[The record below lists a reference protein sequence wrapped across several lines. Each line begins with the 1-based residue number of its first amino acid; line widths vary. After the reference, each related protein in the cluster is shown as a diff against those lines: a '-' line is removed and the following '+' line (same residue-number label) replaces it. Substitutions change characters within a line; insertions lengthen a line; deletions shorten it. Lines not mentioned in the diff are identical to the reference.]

1 MPSQSPTV
9 PQRRLA
15 RALRRLRADAD
26 LTIEQVAEKVDL
38 SASTLSRLETAQAT
52 VRRGD
57 IKELLDIY
65 QVTEGPERQK
75 LLRLAVQSREQ
86 PWWWKYRHLPEATGA
101 DFAEQADVI
110 RQYSALLVPGLLQ
123 TEPYAREIL
132 RALKGDEA
140 DRNTEQ
146 QLELRMRRQA
156 VLTKPESPQY
166 VVVLDEPVVRRVVGD
181 RQVIREQLQ
190 RLIEVSEL
198 PNVTLHLLPFSM
210 GAHAAMDGEFTIFSY
225 YNNPDVV
232 YEDPDVVYVENIVGG
247 GYIEDSTM
255 TKRYNQAFQR
265 LLELAWDPVKSAQA
279 LVEIEQEL
287 ASTER
292 G

>member
-156 VLTKPESPQY
+156 VLTNPESPQY

>member
-1 MPSQSPTV
+1 MPIPSPTV

-15 RALRRLRADAD
+15 RALRRLRAEAD

-38 SASTLSRLETAQAT
+38 SPSTLSRLETAQAT

-65 QVTEGPERQK
+65 QVTDTTQRQK

-86 PWWWKYRHLPEATGA
+86 PWWWKYRELKEATGA
-101 DFAEQADVI
+101 DFEDQADEI

-123 TEPYAREIL
+123 TERYAREIL
-132 RALKGDEA
+132 RALKGEEA
-140 DRNTEQ
+140 DRNTEL

-156 VLTKPESPQY
+156 VLTRPESPEY

-181 RQVIREQLQ
+181 RQVMREQLQ
-190 RLIEVSEL
+190 RLIEASEL
-198 PNVTLHLLPFSM
+198 PTVTLHLLPFSM

-225 YNNPDVV
+225 LKNPDVV
-232 YEDPDVVYVENIVGG
+232 YDDPDVVYVENIVGG
-247 GYIEDSTM
+247 EYAESPTI
-255 TKRYNQAFQR
+255 TKRYNWAFQR

-279 LVEIEQEL
+279 LVDIEREL
-287 ASTER
+287 Q
-292 G
+292 

>member
-101 DFAEQADVI
+101 DFQEQADVI

-198 PNVTLHLLPFSM
+198 PNVTLHLFPFSM

-265 LLELAWDPVKSAQA
+265 LLELARDPVKSAQA

>member
-1 MPSQSPTV
+1 MPIPSPTV

-38 SASTLSRLETAQAT
+38 SPSTLSRLETAQAT

-57 IKELLDIY
+57 IKELLDVY
-65 QVTEGPERQK
+65 QVTDGPERQK

-101 DFAEQADVI
+101 DLAEQADVI

-123 TEPYAREIL
+123 TERYAQEIL
-132 RALKGDEA
+132 RAVRGDEA
-140 DRNTEQ
+140 SRSSDL

-156 VLTKPESPQY
+156 MLTRPEPPQY
-166 VVVLDEPVVRRVVGD
+166 VVVLDDPVVRRVVGG
-181 RQVIREQLQ
+181 RETMREQLQ
-190 RLIEVSEL
+190 RLIEAAAL
-198 PNVTLHLLPFSM
+198 PNVTLHLLPLNV

-225 YNNPDVV
+225 YKNPDVT
-232 YEDPDVVYVENIVGG
+232 YEDPDVVYVDNIVGG
-247 GYIEDSTM
+247 EYREDPTI
-255 TKRYNQAFQR
+255 TKRYNWAFQR
-265 LLELAWDPVKSAQA
+265 LLELAWDPVKSEQA
-279 LVEIEQEL
+279 LVDIEREL
-287 ASTER
+287 Q
-292 G
+292 

>member
-1 MPSQSPTV
+1 MPIPSPTV

-38 SASTLSRLETAQAT
+38 SPSTLSRLETAQAT

-65 QVTEGPERQK
+65 QVTDGPERQK

-86 PWWWKYRHLPEATGA
+86 PWWWKYRDLKEATGA

-123 TEPYAREIL
+123 TERYAREIL

-140 DRNTEQ
+140 SRSTDL

-156 VLTKPESPQY
+156 VLTRPESPEY

-181 RQVIREQLQ
+181 REIMREQLQ

-198 PNVTLHLLPFSM
+198 PKVTLHLLPFSM

-225 YNNPDVV
+225 LKNPDVV
-232 YEDPDVVYVENIVGG
+232 YDDPDVVYIENILGG
-247 GYIEDSTM
+247 EYEEDSTI
-255 TKRYNQAFQR
+255 TKRYNWAFEH

-279 LVEIEQEL
+279 LVDIQREL
-287 ASTER
+287 Q
-292 G
+292 